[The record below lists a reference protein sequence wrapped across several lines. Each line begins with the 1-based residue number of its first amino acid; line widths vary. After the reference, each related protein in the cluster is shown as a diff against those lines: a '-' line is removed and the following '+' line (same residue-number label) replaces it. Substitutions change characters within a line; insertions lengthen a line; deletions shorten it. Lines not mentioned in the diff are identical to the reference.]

1 MRKLYTFEVTYT
13 KGGKEYTKNY
23 LKFCQY
29 PKKTKLYKEINYLL
43 DNKVINEY
51 KIF

>member
-1 MRKLYTFEVTYT
+1 MAHLYTFEIT
-13 KGGKEYTKNY
+13 Y
-23 LKFCQY
+23 LKDGKKYSRKYSKFCTY

-43 DNKVINEY
+43 DNNLITHY

>member
-1 MRKLYTFEVTYT
+1 MRKLYTFEITYI
-13 KGGKEYTKNY
+13 KEGREFTSN
-23 LKFCQY
+23 LLRFCKY

-43 DNKVINEY
+43 DNKVIKGY